1 MSSNYLLAIDCG
13 TQSVRALVFDL
24 GGHLVDKAQVAL
36 DSYATPEPGWVESDP
51 EDFWRALCQACQH
64 LWANTSVPKSAIR
77 GVVLTTQRAT
87 VVNLDAHGQPLR
99 PAIVWLDQR
108 RSDAD
113 PKLAP
118 WWEIA
123 LRAVNMRDTI
133 RYFARE
139 AEANWIRERQPELWA
154 RTAKYLLLSG
164 YLTHRLTD
172 RYVDSVGCQVG
183 YIPFDYKRQRWAA
196 AGDWKW
202 QAVRVEPHKLPEL
215 IPPGQRLGTIT
226 AAAAAATGIPLGLP
240 LIAAAADKACE
251 VLGVGSLSP
260 ETACLSYGT
269 TATINVA
276 TDRYLEAVQHI
287 PPFPAA
293 TPGAYNAE
301 IQIYRGYWMVTWF
314 RDNFGQPE
322 LERAAREG
330 VAPEALL
337 DQMIESIPP
346 GADGL
351 ILHPYWSPGVREPGP
366 EARGAILGF
375 ADFHTRAHVYRA
387 LLEGIAYAL
396 REGKERIEA
405 RTRAPL
411 RRLMV
416 AGGGARSDVAM
427 QITAD
432 IFGLPATRPRVRE
445 SSALGA
451 AIVAAVG
458 LGLHPDFDTAVREMT
473 RVGQTFAPDPTHART
488 YDALYRKVY
497 CRMYQRLQ
505 PLYREIREIT
515 GYPGRR

>member
-1 MSSNYLLAIDCG
+1 MPEPHLLAIDVG
-13 TQSVRALVFDL
+13 TQSVRAVLFDASGEQIALASAQLGPYAAPHPGWTEQDAPVFFDRL
-24 GGHLVDKAQVAL
+24 AEACLALWTRPGVDRQRIAAVAL
-36 DSYATPEPGWVESDP
+36 T
-51 EDFWRALCQACQH
+51 CQ
-64 LWANTSVPKSAIR
+64 R
-77 GVVLTTQRAT
+77 GS
-87 VVNLDAHGQPLR
+87 VVNLDERGLPLR
-99 PAIVWLDQR
+99 PAILWPDAR
-108 RSDAD
+108 RVAGQPPIRGIWGPLLRLAGVAD
-113 PKLAP
+113 TVANFQ
-118 WWEIA
+118 
-123 LRAVNMRDTI
+123 AV
-133 RYFARE
+133 

-458 LGLHPDFDTAVREMT
+458 LGIFENFPAAVAAMT
-473 RVGQTFAPDPTHART
+473 HEGDTFAPRPDASAR
-488 YDALYRKVY
+488 YDRLYREVFCPIY
-497 CRMYQRLQ
+497 PRLR
-505 PLYREIREIT
+505 PLYRALRAIT
-515 GYPGRR
+515 GYPP

>member
-1 MSSNYLLAIDCG
+1 MPEPHLLAIDVG
-13 TQSVRALVFDL
+13 TQSVRAVLFDPSGAQIALASAQLGPYAAPQPGWTEQDAPVFFDRL
-24 GGHLVDKAQVAL
+24 AEACQALWTRPGVDRQRIAAVAL
-36 DSYATPEPGWVESDP
+36 T
-51 EDFWRALCQACQH
+51 CQ
-64 LWANTSVPKSAIR
+64 R
-77 GVVLTTQRAT
+77 GT
-87 VVNLDAHGQPLR
+87 VVNLDERGLPLR
-99 PAIVWLDQR
+99 PAILWPDAR
-108 RSDAD
+108 RIAGQPPIRGIWGPLLRLAGVAD
-113 PKLAP
+113 TVANFQ
-118 WWEIA
+118 A
-123 LRAVNMRDTI
+123 A
-133 RYFARE
+133 
-139 AEANWIRERQPELWA
+139 AEANWIRERQPEIWS

-202 QAVRVEPHKLPEL
+202 QAVRVEPDKLPEL
-215 IPPGQRLGTIT
+215 IAPGQRLGTIT

-276 TDRYLEAVQHI
+276 TDRYLEAVPHI

-293 TPGAYNAE
+293 NPGAYNAE

-314 RDNFGQPE
+314 RDNFGAPE
-322 LERAAREG
+322 VERAAREG

-405 RTRAPL
+405 RSRAPL

-432 IFGLPATRPRVRE
+432 IFGLPATRPRIRE

-458 LGLHPDFDTAVREMT
+458 LGIFGDFPAAVAAMTHQGDTFTPRPDAS
-473 RVGQTFAPDPTHART
+473 AR
-488 YDALYRKVY
+488 YDRLYREVFCPIY
-497 CRMYQRLQ
+497 PRLR
-505 PLYREIREIT
+505 PLYRALRAIT
-515 GYPGRR
+515 GYPP

>member
-1 MSSNYLLAIDCG
+1 MPQPHLLAIDVG
-13 TQSVRALVFDL
+13 TQSVRAALFDPC
-24 GGHLVDKAQVAL
+24 GEQIAL
-36 DSYATPEPGWVESDP
+36 ASVQIGPYDAPHPGWVERDAP
-51 EDFWRALCQACQH
+51 VFFDRLAEACQALWTRPGVDRDRIAAVALTCQ
-64 LWANTSVPKSAIR
+64 R
-77 GVVLTTQRAT
+77 GT
-87 VVNLDAHGQPLR
+87 VINLDERGQPLR
-99 PAIVWLDQR
+99 PAIIWPDAR
-108 RSDAD
+108 RIEGEPSIRGIWG
-113 PKLAP
+113 PLLRLAGV
-118 WWEIA
+118 A
-123 LRAVNMRDTI
+123 ATVAN
-133 RYFARE
+133 FQAS
-139 AEANWIRERQPELWA
+139 AEVNWIRARQPEIWS

-164 YLTHRLTD
+164 YLTHRLID
-172 RYVDSVGCQVG
+172 RYVDSIGCQVG
-183 YIPFDYKRQRWAA
+183 YIPFDYKRQRWPA

-202 QAVRVEPHKLPEL
+202 QAARVEPHQLPEL
-215 IPPGQRLGTIT
+215 IAPGQPLGAIS
-226 AAAAAATGIPLGLP
+226 AAAAAATGIPAGLP

-269 TATINVA
+269 TATINAA
-276 TDRYLEAVQHI
+276 TERYVEVI
-287 PPFPAA
+287 PYVPPFPAA
-293 TPGAYNAE
+293 HPGAYNAE

-314 RDNFGQPE
+314 RDNFGHPE

-330 VAPEALL
+330 LTPEALL

-351 ILHPYWSPGVREPGP
+351 VLHPYWSPGVREPGP

-375 ADFHTRAHVYRA
+375 GDFHTRAHVYRA

-405 RTRAPL
+405 RTRVPL

-445 SSALGA
+445 VSALGA

-458 LGLHPDFDTAVREMT
+458 LGLFKNYPAAVAAMTHRGDTFTPRPE
-473 RVGQTFAPDPTHART
+473 PSAR
-488 YDALYRKVY
+488 YDRLYREVFCPIY
-497 CRMYQRLQ
+497 PRLR
-505 PLYREIREIT
+505 PLYRALRAIT
-515 GYPGRR
+515 GYPP